1 MRRQRAG
8 DLQPA
13 LLAVGQRR
21 RQLVLHILQAHDAQ
35 KLHDLLAMLRLLLA
49 VETEGSG
56 KDVAGAQHMLGDEH
70 IVEHGLGLPQ
80 ADVLERARHA
90 ELGDPVGR
98 RVEHGHLN
106 EFPGLLALVILLH
119 LALRMVA
126 DDRLAHEADL
136 TVRRLIHAGDGVER
150 GGLARAVGADERD
163 DLALVD
169 LKAQVVDGDD
179 AAELH
184 RNIVE
189 TQNVLAHFSPP
200 PFFV

>member
-1 MRRQRAG
+1 
-8 DLQPA
+8 
-13 LLAVGQRR
+13 
-21 RQLVLHILQAHDAQ
+21 
-35 KLHDLLAMLRLLLA
+35 
-49 VETEGSG
+49 
-56 KDVAGAQHMLGDEH
+56 MLGDEH

-126 DDRLAHEADL
+126 D
-136 TVRRLIHAGDGVER
+136 GC
-150 GGLARAVGADERD
+150 LARAVGTDERD

>member
-49 VETEGSG
+49 VEAERGG
-56 KDVAGAQHMLGDEH
+56 KDVAGAQHVLGDEH

-98 RVEHGHLN
+98 RVQNGCGEEL
-106 EFPGLLALVILLH
+106 FGLLALVALLH

-150 GGLARAVGADERD
+150 GGLARAVGTDERD

>member
-1 MRRQRAG
+1 
-8 DLQPA
+8 
-13 LLAVGQRR
+13 
-21 RQLVLHILQAHDAQ
+21 
-35 KLHDLLAMLRLLLA
+35 
-49 VETEGSG
+49 
-56 KDVAGAQHMLGDEH
+56 MLGDEY

-98 RVEHGHLN
+98 RVEHGQLN
-106 EFPGLLALVILLH
+106 EFSGLLALVILLH

-150 GGLARAVGADERD
+150 CGLARAVGTDERD

-189 TQNVLAHFSPP
+189 TQNILAHFSPP